1 MLVQNLYSPEVGSVA
16 LSQLAAVIIGGAVGC
31 VIRWLLGLKLNSFF
45 PSLPPGTLVVNLLG
59 AFIIGAAMAYFMRNP
74 QLDPAWKLLIVTGLC
89 GGMTTFSTFSVEVFT
104 LLQVGNYLWA
114 LTSVLV
120 HVVGSLLMT
129 AAGFYLI
136 TLLR

>member
-1 MLVQNLYSPEVGSVA
+1 MGSRA
-16 LSQLAAVIIGGAVGC
+16 LGQLSAIMIGGAVGC
-31 VIRWLLGLKLNSFF
+31 VIRWFFGVKLNSFF

-89 GGMTTFSTFSVEVFT
+89 GWLTTFSTFSVEVFT

-136 TLLR
+136 TLLA